1 MSWGPT
7 LALSAGTLNAHSPGE
22 ERRFGMRARILLA
35 AITTLAVLTVTA
47 TGLPPQSEVKLASA
61 KAGAGK
67 TVVLPLTVKDSQ
79 GTPLGWE
86 RPFGERIQGISL
98 KVQALPA
105 TAVRSIVVRR
115 AGVSADLAPL
125 FEARPAGRGSAS
137 LLVSFDEATE
147 LVPLLPSSRRGQQVA
162 EIEVQLAAGLAPG
175 TVIELRLD
183 PGVTVLSNQGGTV
196 AESAANGWLRLVDGR
211 IDVQR

>member
-1 MSWGPT
+1 MLTRMVVS
-7 LALSAGTLNAHSPGE
+7 LAIALGCLQAYPA
-22 ERRFGMRARILLA
+22 F
-35 AITTLAVLTVTA
+35 
-47 TGLPPQSEVKLASA
+47 GLPPQSEVRLASA
-61 KAGAGK
+61 KVGAGK

-86 RPFGERIQGISL
+86 RPFGERIQGLSL

-115 AGVSADLAPL
+115 AGVMADLAPL
-125 FEARPAGRGSAS
+125 FEAQPAGRGSAS
-137 LLVSFDEATE
+137 LLVSFEEATD
-147 LVPLLPSSRRGQQVA
+147 LVPLTQSGRGGQQVA
-162 EIEVQLAAGLAPG
+162 AVEVQLAAGLAPG

-196 AESAANGWLRLVDGR
+196 AESSANGWLRLVDGR
-211 IDVQR
+211 IEVGR